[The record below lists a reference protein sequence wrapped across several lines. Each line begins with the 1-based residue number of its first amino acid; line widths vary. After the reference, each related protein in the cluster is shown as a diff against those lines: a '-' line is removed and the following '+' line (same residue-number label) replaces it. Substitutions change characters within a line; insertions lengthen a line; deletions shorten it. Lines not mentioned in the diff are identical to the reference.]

1 MIRSRPYPEA
11 AALYAERAPIHAA
24 DRLNCPV
31 LLLQGD
37 EDRVVPPNQA
47 ETMFEALKSKGI
59 PTQLKMYKGEQHG
72 FRKAENI
79 QDALNAELFFYSKV
93 WGFRP
98 AGKIPSFDIENLPTA
113 K

>member
-1 MIRSRPYPEA
+1 MGRWPEDEHI
-11 AALYAERAPIHAA
+11 YKERAPISSA
-24 DRLNCPV
+24 DSLSCPV
-31 LLLQGD
+31 LLLQGA

-59 PTQLKMYKGEQHG
+59 PTQLKMYEGEQHG